1 MEWVGP
7 LQLHSHLVQRGTKRL
22 WVELTKI
29 LKCQFMQIIRFLL
42 QYLWR
47 CQNVISFFIFFL
59 LFLYIHI
66 FCFFLLSIAFS
77 WFIRALPVYAW
88 FKFTCCLPTPGQR
101 PGQVQPFRPGGGGS
115 CPGGRGLGQIK
126 NYLLFDFAQYVSF
139 LVLFTRWLRTS
150 RLRIFKEKRR
160 NFSESGW
167 RGITYQN

>member
-1 MEWVGP
+1 MGRSFTATQS
-7 LQLHSHLVQRGTKRL
+7 LGTTRYQTSR
-22 WVELTKI
+22 VELTKI

-101 PGQVQPFRPGGGGS
+101 PGQVQPFGPGGGGS

-126 NYLLFDFAQYVSF
+126 NYLLFDFAQYVSYEPQRLPQDYVF
-139 LVLFTRWLRTS
+139 LRKNAG
-150 RLRIFKEKRR
+150 IFRR
-160 NFSESGW
+160 VVGEE
-167 RGITYQN
+167 